1 MKAGQDLL
9 MKMIAVVLVAAMAM
23 TEDLIQIDCSKVRSS
38 TSHFFLGLECSNKVS
53 LFTGN
58 N

>member
-9 MKMIAVVLVAAMAM
+9 MKMMVVVMVVLEAAMAM
-23 TEDLIQIDCSKVRSS
+23 TKDLIQIDCSKVRSS
-38 TSHFFLGLECSNKVS
+38 TSHFFFSLEVS